1 MKRCPACQ
9 RPISDNKDACQS
21 CLTTLPVRTGD
32 GVLEILNIGDGDTKI
47 TFDKNNLAESIRAR
61 RIIQDMIRRGYA
73 LIVETERNGKK
84 EYVRALDFDPETA
97 EYVIADLSPQEP
109 EVDHIPDAVVE
120 ELSAPDALPK
130 LAGATPDNKL
140 CKCGKPLH
148 HKGRCPGVK
157 VGPKHTKRL
166 PMENTKAT
174 GIGRTAGG

>member
-9 RPISDNKDACQS
+9 RPISDNKEACQS
-21 CLTTLPVRTGD
+21 CLATIPVRTGD

-47 TFDKNNLAESIRAR
+47 TFEKNNLAESIRAR

-97 EYVIADLSPQEP
+97 EYIIADFGP
-109 EVDHIPDAVVE
+109 PDPSGMPAPIVE
-120 ELSAPDALPK
+120 ELSQPDALPK
-130 LAGATPDNKL
+130 LAGATGENKL
-140 CKCGKPLH
+140 CQCGKPLH